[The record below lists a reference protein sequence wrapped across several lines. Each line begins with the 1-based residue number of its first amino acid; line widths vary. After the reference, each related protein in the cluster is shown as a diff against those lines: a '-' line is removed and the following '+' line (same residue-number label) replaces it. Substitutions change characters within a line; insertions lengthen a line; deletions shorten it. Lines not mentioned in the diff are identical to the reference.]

1 MKKIFKRSLS
11 FLVSALLICSMA
23 FSLQINTVVAEEA
36 DSNDEVSFYENL
48 SEAEFA
54 EDDTITVL
62 IEFDYPENDY
72 DIRETDSLESSQE
85 QLRLLRASN
94 KAYYTENNQEFID
107 DLDIEYDDM
116 DVSAYSP
123 YVFET
128 FDTWAEYTDA
138 RDDLIELSE
147 ESKVK
152 RVFAEETPVTEAES
166 ASDGSRNS
174 SANIPLNTAMQMIG
188 IKDENGRNIST
199 ASGVGIRI
207 GIFDLGYPHDLSNFP
222 DGEICGIRD
231 GISSSDHTTPVASI
245 IGGAN
250 GIATN
255 AELYFSGRYPT
266 KDSTEWLLD
275 NQVNIINASVG
286 VSFEGYYSGHDAY
299 VDFIS
304 RTSFVLY
311 ITSSGNHNSA
321 VVGDEFITA
330 AGLGLNVITVGS
342 IDADKTVSNY
352 SCYLVQ
358 DGVSK
363 KPTLVAPGTNI
374 VIPNIAEPQGGT
386 SISAPMVTGM
396 AALLM
401 EEFPY
406 TINAPELIAAT
417 LINGCE
423 WLPGQTE
430 MWDTYAGA
438 GLVNYANTRNIL
450 LEQRFVTDSVVQKEY
465 LIPSLSV
472 DILLEEGKYLTYCL
486 FDLIKP
492 DVYYTFMGGCSVM
505 QNKHIDPN
513 ITYYKVCIYSPSGE
527 LIHEGT
533 SDNNVIVGKIEN
545 VASGGTYRICVY
557 MVGEK
562 KSTAPEFLALAYSGT
577 THTHSYTHSYAYFKP
592 SGHKSYCSCGEYI
605 LDPHIYQPYVD
616 GGQCC
621 IMCGHVIP

>member
-11 FLVSALLICSMA
+11 FLMSALLICSMA

-48 SEAEFA
+48 SEAEFS

-72 DIRETDSLESSQE
+72 DVRETDSLESSQE

-94 KAYYTENNQEFID
+94 RAYYTENNQEFID
-107 DLDIEYDDM
+107 ELDIEYDDM

-123 YVFET
+123 YVFVTFET
-128 FDTWAEYTDA
+128 WDEYADA

-147 ESKVK
+147 DDKVK
-152 RVFAEETPVTEAES
+152 KVFAEETPVAEAES
-166 ASDGSRNS
+166 ASDGARHS
-174 SANIPLNTAMQMIG
+174 SANIPLDDAKKMIG
-188 IKDENGRNIST
+188 VKNENGSNVSNYT
-199 ASGVGIRI
+199 GEGIRI
-207 GIFDLGYPHDLSNFP
+207 GIMDVGRPHDLTNFP
-222 DGEICGIRD
+222 NDEIQGIRD
-231 GISSSDHTTPVASI
+231 EISSSDHTTYVSSI
-245 IGGAN
+245 LGGSY
-250 GIATN
+250 GIAAD
-255 AELYFSGRYPT
+255 AELYFSGDSPT
-266 KDSTEWLLD
+266 PESIEWLLE
-275 NQVNIINASVG
+275 NQVNIINESMG

-299 VDFIS
+299 IDFI
-304 RTSFVLY
+304 TQTNLVLFV
-311 ITSSGNHNSA
+311 TSSGDD
-321 VVGDEFITA
+321 GGYITIP
-330 AGLGLNVITVGS
+330 GLGLNVITVGA
-342 IDADKTVSNY
+342 IDADKTVSSY
-352 SCYLVQ
+352 SSYMFQ
-358 DGVSK
+358 GGIYK

-374 VIPNIAEPQGGT
+374 VVPNVETSSGT
-386 SISAPMVTGM
+386 SLSAPMITGI

-406 TINAPELIAAT
+406 TINAPELIAAA

-430 MWDTYAGA
+430 MWDIYAGA

-450 LEQRFVTDSVVQKEY
+450 VEQRFVTESVVQDEN
-465 LIPSLSV
+465 LIFSLSV

-505 QNKHIDPN
+505 QNTPIDPN
-513 ITYYKVCIYSPSGE
+513 ITHYKVCIYSPLGE

-545 VASGGTYRICVY
+545 VALGGTYRICVY

-621 IMCGHVIP
+621 IMCGHVMP